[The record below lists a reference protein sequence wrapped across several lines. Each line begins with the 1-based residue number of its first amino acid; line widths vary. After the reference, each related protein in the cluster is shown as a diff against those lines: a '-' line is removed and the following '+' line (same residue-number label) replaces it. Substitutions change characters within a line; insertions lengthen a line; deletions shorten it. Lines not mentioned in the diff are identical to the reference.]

1 MCEAEFTKDDLYE
14 TLCSMQGGKSPGN
27 DGLTKEFYI
36 HFWDLVGDS
45 IYESLIEAREKGT
58 LSPTQRQA
66 LIKLIAKKDRDKR
79 FIENWRPISLLN
91 VDTKILSKTIASKLK
106 TVLPS
111 LVTADQTAYVPGRF
125 IGESCRLISDV
136 I

>member
-1 MCEAEFTKDDLYE
+1 MFTTG
-14 TLCSMQGGKSPGN
+14 TLLGIASMRASWK
-27 DGLTKEFYI
+27 LT
-36 HFWDLVGDS
+36 VG
-45 IYESLIEAREKGT
+45 A

-91 VDTKILSKTIASKLK
+91 VDTKILSKTIATKLK
-106 TVLPS
+106 TVLPT
-111 LVTADQTAYVPGRF
+111 LVKSDQTAYVPGRF

-136 I
+136 IGSC